1 MTKQETHITDA
12 AVLPLGQL
20 VEFARRHSPYYA
32 RHYRQVPQSDWEI
45 SDLPLV
51 DPRNYWEGSSELTN
65 WPVLTGPFID
75 GIVFKTGGT
84 TGASKLSVYTRSEWR
99 TFVTSFGR
107 SLASQLQPGDRVANL
122 FFAGELY
129 SSFLFIH
136 GSLAHMDIPVCEYPF
151 SGAMEPQILFDQL
164 NQHKINVLLGV
175 PAMLL
180 QFAARTV
187 AQQLQLPGI
196 TLILFGCESIFAEQL
211 LLLKQ
216 AFPNARVASVGCA
229 SVDAGL
235 IGASTPEGVAGEH
248 RVFEPETIVEIID
261 EVTGE
266 SILEEGRTGM
276 LVITNLTRK
285 LMPLIRYPVG
295 DLAAWSEP
303 PGKPA
308 RKFILQGRSS
318 LGQRIRVG
326 FSSVFPDEFDTL
338 ITETFGRQ
346 QWQMILDHHDH
357 CDQLTLRIAFSG
369 SDNHAEALCNSIL
382 EKDHSLAELC
392 DAGQLRMIIE
402 WCRQDEL
409 ICNSR
414 TGKLQRVTDRRT
426 YMTAGVEKCS

>member
-1 MTKQETHITDA
+1 MTKHKSIMTDA
-12 AVLPLGQL
+12 AVLSLEQL
-20 VEFARRHSPYYA
+20 VAFARQHSPYYA
-32 RHYRQVPQSDWEI
+32 WHYRHLPHSNWQI
-45 SDLPLV
+45 SDLPLIAPL
-51 DPRNYWEGSSELTN
+51 DYWKGSGELSN
-65 WPVLTGPFID
+65 WPVLTAPFTD

-84 TGASKLSVYTRSEWR
+84 TGTGKLSIYTRSEWR
-99 TFVTSFGR
+99 TFVTRFGQ

-151 SGAMEPQILFDQL
+151 SGAMEPQILFAQL

-180 QFAARTV
+180 QFAAKIV
-187 AQQLQLPGI
+187 AQQQQLPGI
-196 TLILFGCESIFAEQL
+196 TRLLFGSESLFSEQL

-235 IGASTPEGVAGEH
+235 IGASTPECINGEH

-266 SILEEGRTGM
+266 SILDEGHTGR

-295 DLAAWSEP
+295 DLAAWREP
-303 PGKPA
+303 AGKPA

-318 LGQRIRVG
+318 LGYRIRIG
-326 FSSVFPDEFDTL
+326 LSSVFPDEFDTL
-338 ITETFGRQ
+338 ITDMFGKQ
-346 QWQMILDHHDH
+346 QWQMILDHHDG
-357 CDQLTLRIAFSG
+357 CDWLTLRIVFSG
-369 SDNHAEALCNSIL
+369 SDNHAEVLRNTLQARDS
-382 EKDHSLAELC
+382 SLAKLC
-392 DAGQLRMIIE
+392 ESGQLRMIIE

-409 ICNSR
+409 ICNPR
-414 TGKLQRVTDRRT
+414 TGKLLRVTDRRT
-426 YMTAGVEKCS
+426 YMTAGVDK